1 MKKDL
6 MTTRLCGII
15 VFLSILAAW
24 AGAATST
31 PETAK
36 SAIEKPVAFNES
48 AVADFYR
55 GKAIQIVVG
64 HGAGGGFDIY
74 TRTIGRHLG
83 KHIPGKPSIIVVNM
97 LGAGGL
103 VAASHI
109 YNRAP
114 KDGTVIGNVIGGIV
128 RSQLLGLQGVEFD
141 ASKFQYVGAPNNENS
156 LLLMTKASGI
166 SRYEQLLEPSGKVLS
181 IGDSGAATTNHTAAL
196 LTRDVLNANI
206 KVVSGYTAA
215 GGVDVAMDQGELGG
229 QYNDWAS
236 IKTRTLAKIESG
248 EWLLIGQLTDKP
260 LLNLP
265 QQNVPLIL
273 NYAKT
278 QEQRDL
284 LRAGIIVPN
293 QFTRPYFLPP
303 GVHADR
309 VAALRDAFTKT
320 LADSEFLAEAEK
332 AKLDIN
338 PSSAG
343 ELQKLIIDYL
353 AMPGDLKRKLVKV
366 LPKT

>member
-6 MTTRLCGII
+6 VTTRLCGLV
-15 VFLSILAAW
+15 VFLLTLAAR
-24 AGAATST
+24 AGAATPT
-31 PETAK
+31 PEPAK
-36 SAIEKPVAFNES
+36 PAVEKPVPFDES
-48 AVADFYR
+48 TVADFYR
-55 GKAIQIVVG
+55 GKTIQIVVG

-74 TRTIGRHLG
+74 TRTIARHLG
-83 KHIPGKPSIIVVNM
+83 KHIPGKPSIVVVNM

-103 VAASHI
+103 VSASHI

-141 ASKFQYVGAPNNENS
+141 AGKFDYIGAPNSEDS
-156 LLLMTKASGI
+156 VLVMTKASGI
-166 SRYEQLLEPSGKVLS
+166 SRFELLLDPGSRVVS
-181 IGDSGAATTNHTAAL
+181 IGDSGVATTNHTAAL

-206 KVVSGYTAA
+206 KIVSGYTAA

-236 IKTRTLAKIESG
+236 IKTRTIARIESG

-260 LLNLP
+260 LQNLP

-284 LRAGIIVPN
+284 LRVGIIVPN

-303 GVHADR
+303 GVPTNRVTALR
-309 VAALRDAFTKT
+309 VAFAKTMADA
-320 LADSEFLAEAEK
+320 EFLAEAEK

-338 PSSAG
+338 PTGAR
-343 ELQKLIIDYL
+343 EIQKLIIDYL
-353 AMPGDLKRKLVKV
+353 AMPTDLKTKLAKV
-366 LPKT
+366 LPKS

>member
-1 MKKDL
+1 M
-6 MTTRLCGII
+6 
-15 VFLSILAAW
+15 
-24 AGAATST
+24 
-31 PETAK
+31 
-36 SAIEKPVAFNES
+36 
-48 AVADFYR
+48 
-55 GKAIQIVVG
+55 
-64 HGAGGGFDIY
+64 
-74 TRTIGRHLG
+74 
-83 KHIPGKPSIIVVNM
+83 
-97 LGAGGL
+97 
-103 VAASHI
+103 
-109 YNRAP
+109 
-114 KDGTVIGNVIGGIV
+114 GNVIGGIV

-141 ASKFQYVGAPNNENS
+141 AGKFLYVGAPNNENS
-156 LLLMTKASGI
+156 LLLMTKSLGI
-166 SRYEQLLEPSGKVLS
+166 SRFEQLQEPGGRVVS

-206 KVVSGYTAA
+206 KVVSGYTTA

-236 IKTRTLAKIESG
+236 IKTRTITKIESG

-260 LLNLP
+260 LQNLP

-303 GVHADR
+303 GVPTDR
-309 VAALRDAFTKT
+309 VEALRAAFVKT
-320 LADSEFLAEAEK
+320 LADPEFLGEAEK

-338 PSSAG
+338 PTSAR

-353 AMPGDLKRKLVKV
+353 AMPSDLKKKLTKV
-366 LPKT
+366 LPKN